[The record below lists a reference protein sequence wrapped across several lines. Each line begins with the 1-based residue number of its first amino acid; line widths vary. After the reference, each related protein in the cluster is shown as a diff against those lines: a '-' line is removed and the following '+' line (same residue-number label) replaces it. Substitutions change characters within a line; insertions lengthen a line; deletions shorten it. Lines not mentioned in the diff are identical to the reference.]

1 MDGARR
7 GVLLEH
13 EGRWAG
19 EKKHLQSRFGIR
31 RFWLGWLSVRFDGG
45 PVYFDMVEALQQA
58 IADFGY
64 LVRRGERLSAEEWL
78 HRINTLGLRITPA
91 QLTAIETLMR
101 NH

>member
-13 EGRWAG
+13 EGRPAG

-31 RFWLGWLSVRFDGG
+31 RFWFGWLSVRFDGG
-45 PVYFDMVEALQQA
+45 PVYFDMVESLQQA

-64 LVRRGERLSAEEWL
+64 LVRRGERLSSEEWL
-78 HRINTLGLRITPA
+78 HRINTLDLRITPA

-101 NH
+101 NY

>member
-7 GVLLEH
+7 SVLLER
-13 EGRWAG
+13 EGRQAG
-19 EKKHLQSRFGIR
+19 AKKHPHPRFGLR
-31 RFWLGWLSVRFDGG
+31 RFWFGWLSVRFDGG
-45 PVYFDMVEALQQA
+45 PFYFEMIESLQRA
-58 IADFGY
+58 IADFGH